1 MDIEVV
7 SNNRRII
14 KNSIFLLSR
23 TIFLT
28 LVTLYTLR
36 EVIAILGPK
45 EFGLYTVVFGIV
57 VMFTFINSAMMS
69 ATQRYLSIAI
79 GKNQIQ
85 EIRNNFYCSLIIH
98 LILAIFLAMIIYLL
112 RDCFLYKVLDVKG
125 YQREAIVI
133 YNLAIFSIFFSI
145 LQVPFSAL
153 ITAYE
158 KMQAFAYLA
167 VFEGLAKLIVVYLLV
182 LFNYNKVI
190 MYSVFLT
197 TISFALLLM
206 NILYCYVNFKQVLKS
221 VNLKVVKLKYMIKGM
236 LNFIGWSLI
245 GNLSIVMRNQG
256 SNILLNMFF
265 GLVVNTAFAI
275 SLTIMAAIS
284 ALVASV
290 SNAINPQ
297 IFKTYAEGDINKFYN
312 LISSGTRYYIYFLS
326 LIVIPL
332 VFFMEFILDLWLNTY
347 TKETVAF
354 CQLILIV
361 VLIDSFSV
369 LLTSGIQAN
378 GKIKWNQIVTG
389 LLLCSPVPVTYF
401 LYKYNYP
408 MNSVF
413 YVIILASFLS
423 IFAKLYFIWNL
434 TKYSFSGYFFNVLT
448 PGILVVL
455 VNTLLMYLISRI
467 AEMPNKIYEFL
478 ITIGLFGFLG
488 LLSIYILGLNQVEK
502 SRLNSYFLRIKSL
515 YF

>member
-7 SNNRRII
+7 SNNRRIV

-57 VMFTFINSAMMS
+57 AMFTFINSAMMS

-79 GKNQIQ
+79 GKNETQ

-98 LILAIFLAMIIYLL
+98 LILAIILTMVIYLL
-112 RDCFLYKVLDVKG
+112 RDYFLYKVLDVNG

-153 ITAYE
+153 ITACE

-167 VFEGLAKLIVVYLLV
+167 VFEGLSKLAVVYLLV
-182 LFNYNKVI
+182 FFDNSKVI
-190 MYSVFLT
+190 LYSLFLT
-197 TISFALLLM
+197 VISFLVFIIH
-206 NILYCYVNFKQVLKS
+206 ILYCYVCFNKIISNIQFKILEIK
-221 VNLKVVKLKYMIKGM
+221 KMIKGM

-256 SNILLNMFF
+256 ANILLNVFF
-265 GLVVNTAFAI
+265 GLVLNTAFAI
-275 SLTIMAAIS
+275 SLTVMGAIG

-297 IFKTYAEGDINKFYN
+297 IYKNYAEGSINKFYE

-326 LIVIPL
+326 LIIIPL
-332 VFFMEFILDLWLNTY
+332 MFFMEFILNLWLSDY
-347 TKETVAF
+347 PEYAVIF
-354 CQLILIV
+354 CQLMLIV
-361 VLIDSFSV
+361 VLLDSFSI

-378 GKIKWNQIVTG
+378 GNIKWNQIVTG
-389 LLLCSPVPVTYF
+389 VLLCSPIPITYF
-401 LYKYNYP
+401 LYKSGFSIY
-408 MNSVF
+408 SIF
-413 YVIILASFLS
+413 CTLIIVSALS
-423 IFAKLYFIWNL
+423 IFTKLFYLCKL
-434 TKYSFSGYFFNVLT
+434 TNYRFFEYVYNVLF
-448 PGILVVL
+448 PCLFMIFINFV
-455 VNTLLMYLISRI
+455 LMYGLVEVVGMPMGVYDLIL
-467 AEMPNKIYEFL
+467 FL
-478 ITIGLFGFLG
+478 TLFGFFSI
-488 LLSIYILGLNQVEK
+488 LSIIIFGLNFEEK
-502 SRLNSYFLRIKSL
+502 NKLKIYFLKK
-515 YF
+515 FNN